1 MILTRSKE
9 RQMTATD
16 VIEDT
21 ASTTLKGLVHE
32 KNEDLRDRVEPPAD
46 RLKDEAADRVEGV
59 AKKIR
64 SLGDDHDRRDEADA
78 IARRLERT
86 ADYLR
91 FRPAA
96 HVASDVRDT
105 LTRPGVLWFA
115 GGALATLTAFHLIR
129 RASSNR

>member
-1 MILTRSKE
+1 
-9 RQMTATD
+9 MTATD
-16 VIEDT
+16 VVEET
-21 ASTTLKGLVHE
+21 AKSTVPGLVHDRAD
-32 KNEDLRDRVEPPAD
+32 DLRDRIEPPAD
-46 RLKDEAADRVEGV
+46 RLKDEAADRIEGV
-59 AKKIR
+59 AEQIR
-64 SLGDDHDRRDEADA
+64 ALGVDLDRGDEAHA

-96 HVASDVRDT
+96 HVASDVRNT

-115 GGALATLTAFHLIR
+115 GGALATLVAFSLIH